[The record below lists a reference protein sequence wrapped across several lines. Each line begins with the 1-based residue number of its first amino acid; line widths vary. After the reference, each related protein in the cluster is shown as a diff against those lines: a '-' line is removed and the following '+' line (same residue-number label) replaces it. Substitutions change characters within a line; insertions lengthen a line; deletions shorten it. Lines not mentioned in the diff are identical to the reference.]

1 MNPRNHVV
9 ITLNTH
15 CTSKYVPYLLVVA
28 VPALDLALAAA
39 LEVLLHLHLHADLVA
54 LVGVQRAPSQQDLK
68 QKDSDT

>member
-1 MNPRNHVV
+1 M
-9 ITLNTH
+9 
-15 CTSKYVPYLLVVA
+15 
-28 VPALDLALAAA
+28 PALDLALAAA